1 MSFNHRTI
9 FARTGLS
16 VAVAMSVMSS
26 AAAAEEEV
34 NKLGEVVV
42 TAARTAQTV
51 DETLAP
57 VTVIS
62 REQIERSQ
70 AISVTELLTQA
81 PGVQIAYTGGVGSKT
96 GVYLRGTKT
105 QQTLILVDGHRMN
118 GAYAGEAPLQYL
130 DPDQIE
136 RIEIVR
142 GPRSTLYGADAVG
155 GVINIIT
162 RKGGK
167 EPQLTVKAGGGS
179 RNTGEYGLNFNG
191 SVGRTQ
197 FNVGARLFET
207 QGYDRTTN
215 QLGSDWDD
223 DAFRNKSI
231 SSSLSHRF
239 ENGIDAG
246 VNISHSQGKAEYDNS
261 FGSSAPEYPISF
273 FEQTT
278 FNVYA
283 SLPVNE
289 LWNTKIDAGY
299 VQDDRKDVG
308 ARPSYAEGEI
318 LSLSWQNDIAWTD
331 EQLLIA
337 GVDYSN
343 DKVTT
348 SNNYAVDERYNVGVF
363 ALNQSSFSGSDLQ
376 VGGRFDKNEVYGNNT
391 TGSVSWGFDLPA
403 DTRLIASYGT
413 AFRAPP
419 FIDLYSPYG
428 PNPDLKPEEARNAEL
443 ELRGVWSHNTQW
455 SVSMYQNDM
464 DNMLDYNSV
473 TRRTENISKARMRGV
488 EFVVT
493 SRIFDWDLNTNLS
506 FVDPENRS
514 GANAGK
520 TLHRRA
526 NQLFTMNVDRNFGK
540 LAVGGTLRAQGKTW
554 DDAANTLEMPG
565 FGTFDLRASLA
576 FTPELKTQL
585 KVVNLLDKD
594 YTTTNGY
601 IDEPRGV
608 FATLIW
614 SPEL

>member
-1 MSFNHRTI
+1 MTSSQRSRFKRSELCI
-9 FARTGLS
+9 AIALS
-16 VAVAMSVMSS
+16 MMTSTAS
-26 AAAAEEEV
+26 AEDASQ
-34 NKLGEVVV
+34 LDQVVV
-42 TAARTAQTV
+42 TASRTAQTV

-70 AISVTELLTQA
+70 ATSVTELLNQA
-81 PGVQIAYTGGVGSKT
+81 PGVQIAYTGGIGSKT

-118 GAYAGEAPLQYL
+118 GAYSGEAPLQYL

-167 EPQLTVKAGGGS
+167 EPQLTLKAGGGS

-197 FNVGARLFET
+197 FNLGARLFET

-231 SSSLSHRF
+231 SGSLSHRF
-239 ENGIDAG
+239 ESGIDAG
-246 VNISHSQGKAEYDNS
+246 VNISHSEGKAEYDNS

-278 FNVYA
+278 FNAYA

-299 VQDDRKDVG
+299 VKDDRKDVG

-318 LSLSWQNDIAWTD
+318 LSLSWQNDIAWAD

-376 VGGRFDKNEVYGNNT
+376 VGGRFDRNEVYGNNA

-428 PNPDLKPEEARNAEL
+428 PNPKLKPEEARNAEL
-443 ELRGVWSHNTQW
+443 ELRGIWGQHTQW
-455 SVSMYQNDM
+455 SVNLYQNDM
-464 DNMLDYNSV
+464 DNMLDYNPN
-473 TRRTENISKARMRGV
+473 TRRTENIAKARMRGV

-493 SRIFDWDLNTNLS
+493 SRIYDWDVNTNFS

-514 GANAGK
+514 GVNAGK

-526 NQLFTMNVDRNFGK
+526 KQLFTMNVDRDFGK
-540 LAVGGTLRAQGKTW
+540 WTIGGTFKAQGKTW
-554 DDAANTLEMPG
+554 DDAPNKDAIPG
-565 FGTFDLRASLA
+565 FGTLDLRASLA
-576 FTPELKTQL
+576 VSSELKTQL
-585 KVVNLLDKD
+585 KVVNLLDRE
-594 YTTTNGY
+594 YTTTKGY
-601 IDEPRGV
+601 IDESRGL

-614 SPEL
+614 SPKL